1 MRWMIAGVLFALA
14 VGLAIGTAVL
24 RADNVRARRDLE
36 RRYRA
41 VWDRVV
47 ELRRLDVEQLEAA
60 SPERLA
66 ALHWGWLEREAAE
79 RQERLQ

>member
-1 MRWMIAGVLFALA
+1 MIAGVLFALA
-14 VGLAIGTAVL
+14 VGLAIGTTVL
-24 RADNVRARRDLE
+24 RADNVRHRRDLE
-36 RRYRA
+36 QRYRA

-66 ALHWGWLEREAAE
+66 ELHWAWLEREAA
-79 RQERLQ
+79 RRRERLQ